1 MNASI
6 LEHRAQLEKEG
17 FQFIEHSTDECR
29 AVSPEEE

>member
-1 MNASI
+1 MNTSF

-17 FQFIEHSTDECR
+17 FQFIEHSTDECK